1 VTELYL
7 GLISGTSMD
16 GADAALLQFD
26 RAGCRVLAGDSGTFP
41 PEVLEALSSV
51 VARPMSVVSLD
62 QLGELDTR
70 LGHFFADTALA
81 LLEREGL
88 APGSVSAIGSH
99 GQTIRHCPDLPQAF
113 TWQIGD
119 PNIIAARTGITTVA
133 DFRRRDLAL
142 GGQGAPLMPGFH
154 KAVFSSATEDRVVV
168 NLGGMA
174 NVTIL
179 PREGD
184 VLGFDTGPGNALMD
198 IWSQTRRRRPFD
210 EGGAWAQSGR
220 VHAGLLE
227 RFRNDPFFAK
237 APPKS
242 TGREYFNKHWI
253 EDALLDMTTWPSP
266 EDIQATLLEL
276 TASSVADVIVSAA
289 TNARRVL
296 VCGGGVRN
304 DFLLQRLV
312 ELMPG
317 RSIESTLAH
326 GIDPDWVEAAGFAW
340 LARQTLNNRPGNLTT
355 VTGAREQAVLGAIYS
370 A

>member
-1 VTELYL
+1 MTELYL

-16 GADAALLQFD
+16 GADAALVQFD
-26 RAGCRVLAGDSGTFP
+26 DAGCRVLAGHGSAFP

-62 QLGELDTR
+62 QLGQLETR

-88 APGSVSAIGSH
+88 APGDVTAIGSH
-99 GQTIRHCPDLPQAF
+99 GQTIRHCPDLAPAF

-119 PNIIAARTGITTVA
+119 PNVVAARTGITTVA

-154 KAVFSSATEDRVVV
+154 KAVFSSAAEDRVVV

-179 PREGD
+179 PREG
-184 VLGFDTGPGNALMD
+184 VVQGFDTGPGNALMD
-198 IWSQTRRRRPFD
+198 IWSQARRRRPFD
-210 EGGAWAQSGR
+210 EDGNWARSGC
-220 VHAGLLE
+220 VHSGLLE
-227 RFRNDPFFAK
+227 RFRQDPFFAK
-237 APPKS
+237 PPPKS
-242 TGREYFNKHWI
+242 TGREYFNKLWI
-253 EDALLDMTTWPSP
+253 EDALLDMTIWPSP
-266 EDIQATLLEL
+266 QDIQATLLEL
-276 TASSVADVIVSAA
+276 TARSIADVIASAA
-289 TNARRVL
+289 AEARRVL
-296 VCGGGVRN
+296 VCGGGVHN
-304 DFLLQRLV
+304 TFLLQRLV
-312 ELMPG
+312 ELMPD
-317 RSIESTLAH
+317 RSVESTQAH

-340 LARQTLNNRPGNLTT
+340 LARQTLNGRAGNLTT
-355 VTGAREQAVLGAIYS
+355 VTGARAPAVLGAIYS